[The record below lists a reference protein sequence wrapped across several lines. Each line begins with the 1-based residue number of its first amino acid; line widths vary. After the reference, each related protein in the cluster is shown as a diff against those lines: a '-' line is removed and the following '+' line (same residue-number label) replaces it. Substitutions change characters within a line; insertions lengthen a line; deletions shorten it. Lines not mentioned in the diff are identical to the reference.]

1 MSQPSE
7 FPELPEL
14 NSTFAHHTAP
24 DPTTPASLISTPS
37 PRTED
42 PPGMRKGPPVA
53 PKPAW
58 NRQSLRSIR
67 NGRPQAELAKPLD
80 IRGGGT
86 TFGVRLRPTSSAAQL
101 SIKQKIHS
109 FETFSSPEGKGQERE
124 GNNRRPLAPSTSL
137 PLKDK
142 ENGTFQHDMGKG
154 AKVTSPIPDED
165 KDRRMSSF
173 PPAASPHSIFPPSP
187 ASHPSPPTCFSLVT
201 TPHPASELQ
210 TPVEETTDP
219 NAEIS
224 DSPSPEDTTTTPSTL
239 EAPLPEADPE
249 TEPLDGA
256 VEASISPSGPVP
268 RRSSSSKGESFG
280 PLHPPEEGEGDQSH
294 AQAQGKQASLRTR
307 SLPLPASPSP
317 DGSTT
322 LRGLEGESLGKIL
335 SFSNQVRLWST
346 LYITSHCPSSA
357 LSCSQ
362 FEHIQVVILHKEE
375 GAGLGFSIAGGID
388 LESKATTVHRVFP
401 HGLAA
406 QEGTVE
412 KGDEV
417 LSINGQTLRGA
428 THADATATLRQARTM
443 RLAVVV
449 VSKGREGGGGEG
461 NKDGGAMMTV
471 ELETGGGGIGFSL
484 EGGKGSIH
492 GDRPLVINRIFKGG
506 AAEQSGLQSGDELLQ
521 VQSTSLQE
529 LSRFEAWNIVKAL
542 PEGHITLVIRRRK
555 EDEAEGS
562 A

>member
-67 NGRPQAELAKPLD
+67 NGRPQADQQEFL
-80 IRGGGT
+80 

-142 ENGTFQHDMGKG
+142 
-154 AKVTSPIPDED
+154 
-165 KDRRMSSF
+165 
-173 PPAASPHSIFPPSP
+173 
-187 ASHPSPPTCFSLVT
+187 
-201 TPHPASELQ
+201 
-210 TPVEETTDP
+210 TTDP

-346 LYITSHCPSSA
+346 LYITSHCPS
-357 LSCSQ
+357 Q

-461 NKDGGAMMTV
+461 NKADDSLVSMEDGGAMMTV

-492 GDRPLVINRIFKGG
+492 GDRPLVINRIFKGT
-506 AAEQSGLQSGDELLQ
+506 QSGLQSGDELLQ